1 MRALL
6 VDAYDSF
13 SHIIYQYLRMIDV
26 ETDVVR
32 SGDLTP
38 AEALAHDSDFVLL
51 GPGPGTPEDSGHV
64 EMVTELAGVKPV
76 FGVCLGLQS
85 IATAYGARVSPA
97 VHQMHGKTSV
107 IDHDGTGVFE
117 GVAPGFLATRYHS
130 LVVDEQ
136 TVPAGL
142 VVTARSHDDGYVMG
156 MRHTEHLVEG
166 VQFHPESI
174 LTADGIEL
182 FRNFTR
188 QVAVRQGSDQQK
200 ASQLIV
206 PA

>member
-1 MRALL
+1 MKALL
-6 VDAYDSF
+6 IDAYDSF
-13 SHIIYQYLRMIDV
+13 SHIIYQYLRMLDV

-38 AEALAHDSDFVLL
+38 HDALLHDSDFVLL

-64 EMVTELAGVKPV
+64 EMVTELAGQKPV

-85 IATAYGARVSPA
+85 IATAYGAKVSPA
-97 VHQMHGKTSV
+97 VHQMHGKTSL
-107 IDHDGTGVFE
+107 IEHDGSGVFD
-117 GVAPGFLATRYHS
+117 GMPQGFTATRYHS
-130 LVVDEQ
+130 LIVEEA
-136 TVPAGL
+136 TVPDSL
-142 VVTARSHDDGYVMG
+142 LITARSKDDGYVMAL
-156 MRHTEHLVEG
+156 RHRTDLVEG

-174 LTADGIEL
+174 LTSEGIEL

-188 QVAVRQGSDQQK
+188 EVESRR
-200 ASQLIV
+200 V